1 MPDGFFVTMEKS
13 ERESICRDAVLAVLE
28 NNWESFASK
37 LNDDMDCSAQ
47 SKMEMVAPVLA
58 SMCALTSSSPATWWS
73 KAGSK
78 TSCGAYAS
86 DYAPPNRFVRRR
98 HQPQG
103 GSAFDSTSVSFPFRP
118 DRHMASYPAPGESHH
133 KKA

>member
-58 SMCALTSSSPATWWS
+58 SMCALTSSSPATWTDIWPAIQHLENLTTRKRDALDKES
-73 KAGSK
+73 
-78 TSCGAYAS
+78 
-86 DYAPPNRFVRRR
+86 PPTVLLDLPRFWTE
-98 HQPQG
+98 
-103 GSAFDSTSVSFPFRP
+103 DSTAH
-118 DRHMASYPAPGESHH
+118 DDDDDEEES
-133 KKA
+133 